1 MPAASNPQN
10 YAVPSIQTV
19 YTLYEYTDGVYRKSV
34 PTFHCKNVIKIP
46 IAEPVAWKIGID
58 TYTVTPCT
66 ALVIENNSN
75 EYFFFKIFIE
85 TNEGV
90 TVEPIVV
97 HDPLVPY
104 DTAYLLTLPRGT
116 TGIKKAYIGN
126 RNGYR
131 AFQNDLVFDIM
142 EAPYN
147 YENYLHAL
155 NYAEIVDLRDR
166 TADEINELN
175 KAVLALDGR
184 VDALESKRLYVKQA
198 PLTSYPGFFK
208 IFGTNDQNDIL
219 GWEFTF
225 TNTGNMLT
233 LASGYYSGDLSDNN
247 VILKGIGIAES
258 KKLTLN
264 YNKVTNIFNLYDIT
278 EGENGNILHQKYLAS
293 GLGRI
298 TDAQQDLHLVIDALE
313 QDVLNIGSGF
323 VYYI

>member
-1 MPAASNPQN
+1 MSTPPVPKN

-19 YTLYEYTDGVYRKSV
+19 YTLYEDTDREHREGVPV
-34 PTFHCKNVIKIP
+34 IHCKNVIKIP
-46 IAEPVAWKIGID
+46 IAEPVAQQIGID
-58 TYTVTPCT
+58 TYTVIPYI
-66 ALVIENNSN
+66 AYVFGNGVI
-75 EYFFFKIFIE
+75 FPLKIFIE

-90 TVEPIVV
+90 TVEPIRVQR
-97 HDPLVPY
+97 PLVQY
-104 DTAYLLTLPRGT
+104 NEAFLLTLPRGT
-116 TGIKKAYIGN
+116 TGIKKAYIKMRVGN
-126 RNGYR
+126 RII
-131 AFQNDLVFDIM
+131 QNDLVFDIM

-147 YENYLHAL
+147 YENYLLAL
-155 NYAEIVDLRDR
+155 NHAEIVALRDR

-184 VDALESKRLYVKQA
+184 VDALQSKRLYVKQA

-208 IFGTNDQNDIL
+208 VFGTNDQNGIL

-233 LASGYYSGDLSDNN
+233 LASGYYSGDLADNN
-247 VILKGIGIAES
+247 VILNGIGITES

-264 YNKVTNIFNLYDIT
+264 YNRVTNLFSLYDIT
-278 EGENGNILHQKYLAS
+278 EGENGNIRSQKYLAS
-293 GLGRI
+293 GLCRV